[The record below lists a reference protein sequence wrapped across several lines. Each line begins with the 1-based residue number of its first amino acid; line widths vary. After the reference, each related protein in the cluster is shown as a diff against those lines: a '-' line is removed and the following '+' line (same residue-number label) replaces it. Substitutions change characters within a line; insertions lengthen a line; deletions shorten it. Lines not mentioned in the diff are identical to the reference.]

1 LKISLKAEVM
11 LGENF
16 GVKKIQTINRRMFII
31 GAAKFI
37 VFTGIIARLF
47 SLQITENKKYLTLS
61 DKNRLREWKLPP
73 IRGEFIDYFGNVI
86 AGNLKVY
93 QLHVVPEE
101 VENFKYLM
109 VRLKQILSL
118 SDSDFKNILKKKNK
132 QKPWETL
139 IISKNLTW
147 EQFTKVNYF
156 LHDLTGAKPVLSV
169 SRNYPFNDNYTH
181 VLGYVSE
188 ASEKDLLNNDII
200 KSKHVAGLK
209 VGKTGLEKTF
219 ENDLIGTNGIQRYEV
234 NAYGKRISQLDHTDG
249 LNGKTIQLTLDT
261 EIQKLCSTLLKNLAG
276 SISVMDIYTG
286 EIIAMQSSPSFDPNL
301 FLFGINQDDWQLIRN
316 NPLKPLVNKTLSG
329 LYSPGSTFKPIVALS
344 ALENGIIDKNFK
356 VNCKGKIEMYGQTY
370 HCWKKKGHGVVNL
383 KSAMKQS
390 CDTYFYEI
398 ARKLGVDRLKK
409 TSLKFGLGEKVL
421 NEIFNNEKK
430 GLIPDTK
437 WKKNNLG
444 KGWVIGETLITGIG
458 QGYTQTTPLQLC
470 QMTAQLANGGF
481 KIYPKLI
488 IDENSKT
495 AEDIKLIMSNNS
507 KNLTK
512 KNNGLQDASKLLGFL
527 VNKEH
532 ECLFIDPKNIKL
544 VREAMFASTNE
555 LRGTSYS
562 SRIEDPKYQFAGKT
576 GTSQVKRITKAA
588 RELDLKTSEI
598 PYNERDHALYIAFGP
613 YKNPRYA
620 LSVVIEHGGS
630 GSSTAAPIAKKLFKL
645 IIDRHEL
652 REHARIKK
660 SIKT

>member
-1 LKISLKAEVM
+1 M
-11 LGENF
+11 LGEDF
-16 GVKKIQTINRRMFII
+16 GVKKIHTINRRMFII

-73 IRGEFIDYFGNVI
+73 IRGEFLDYFENVI

-93 QLHVVPEE
+93 QLHVIPEE
-101 VENFKYLM
+101 VEDFKYLM
-109 VRLKQILSL
+109 VRLKEILSI
-118 SDSDFKNILKKKNK
+118 SNDNFKKIIKQKNN
-132 QKPWETL
+132 QKPWETI

-147 EQFTKVNYF
+147 EQFTKVNYY
-156 LHDLTGAKPVLSV
+156 LHDLTGAKPVLSI
-169 SRNYPFNDNYTH
+169 SRDYPFNESYTH

-188 ASEKDLLNNDII
+188 ASEKDILNNKTI
-200 KSKHVAGLK
+200 KDTHVPGLK

-219 ENDLIGTNGIQRYEV
+219 EDELIGTNGVQRYEV

-249 LNGKTIQLTLDT
+249 LNGKTIQLTIDT
-261 EIQKLCSTLLKNLAG
+261 EIQKLCNELLKDVAG

-286 EIIAMQSSPSFDPNL
+286 EIVAMQSSPSFDPNL
-301 FLFGINQDDWQLIRN
+301 FLFGISQDDWQLIRN

-344 ALENGIIDKNFK
+344 ALENGIIDENFK
-356 VNCKGKIEMYGQTY
+356 VNCTGKIEMYGQTY
-370 HCWKKKGHGVVNL
+370 HCWKKRGHGVVNL

-398 ARKLGVDRLKK
+398 ARKLGVDRLKE
-409 TSLKFGLGEKVL
+409 TSTKFGLGEKVL
-421 NEIFNNEKK
+421 NETFNNEKK
-430 GLIPDTK
+430 GLVPDTK

-470 QMTAQLANGGF
+470 LMTAQLANGGF
-481 KIYPKLI
+481 KIYPKI
-488 IDENSKT
+488 TVEENEKT
-495 AEDIKLIMSNNS
+495 FEDIKLLMGKNS
-507 KNLTK
+507 ENLDVKNH
-512 KNNGLQDASKLLGFL
+512 GLKEASEILGFM
-527 VNKEH
+527 NKEKH
-532 ECLFIDPKNIKL
+532 EKLFENPKNIKL

-555 LRGTSYS
+555 VRGTSYS

-576 GTSQVKRITKAA
+576 GTSQVKRITKAD
-588 RELDLKTSEI
+588 RELDLKTLDI

-620 LSVVIEHGGS
+620 LSIVIEHGGS
-630 GSSTAAPIAKKLFKL
+630 GSSAAAPIAKKLFKL

-652 REHARIKK
+652 REQTRIKK
-660 SIKT
+660 TTKV